1 MDTNYK
7 QPIENF
13 NTQNKNQ
20 TTLGEHAH
28 RKQCGPPP
36 QQGRQKLIQKNI
48 NNQYRWLALLPT
60 CLEQA

>member
-13 NTQNKNQ
+13 NTYNKNQ

-28 RKQCGPPP
+28 GKQCGPPP
-36 QQGRQKLIQKNI
+36 QPGRQKLIQKK
-48 NNQYRWLALLPT
+48 Y
-60 CLEQA
+60 